1 VENRII
7 WPKSLSDVK
16 IGDDV
21 LVMMGVYTGLRS
33 KIISKGC
40 TDRVLLS
47 IPVYKALPNPGNTA
61 WVSLGNIKLLIMK
74 DYDNNWL
81 VQTCKEYA
89 IAYHTRTNHYYGHL
103 PYAYHLQMTYDYG
116 KKYVYILENE
126 ITINP
131 GLDPAE
137 FMASLWTHDIADTR
151 QEYTDVKRNCGESV
165 ADITFALTNE
175 KGKNRRDR
183 TGDKYFADMREV
195 AYAMWAKCCDRLANI
210 KHSTETRNVEK
221 IKMYK
226 EEQGYFESQIYT
238 RIYDDMLSEMR
249 CLLYLQPL
257 KSI

>member
-1 VENRII
+1 M
-7 WPKSLSDVK
+7 DVST
-16 IGDDV
+16 GDDI
-21 LVMMGVYTGLRS
+21 LVVCGVYTGLKT
-33 KIISKGC
+33 KIIAKGA
-40 TDRVLLS
+40 TDRVQISL
-47 IPVYKALPNPGNTA
+47 PVYAALPNQRNTA
-61 WVSLGNIKLLIMK
+61 WVALSRIKLLLTMK
-74 DYDNNWL
+74 NYDDNWL

-89 IAYHTRTNHYYGHL
+89 INHHTCTNHRYGHL

-137 FMASLWTHDIADTR
+137 HMAALWTHDIADTR
-151 QEYTDVKRNCGESV
+151 QEYSDVKRNCGESV

-175 KGKNRRDR
+175 KGKRRRDR

-195 AYAMWAKCCDRLANI
+195 AYAMWDKCCDRLANI
-210 KHSTETRNVEK
+210 KHSVDTRNVEK

-226 EEQGYFESQIYT
+226 EEQDYFESQVHT
-238 RIYDDMLSEMR
+238 RIYDEMLSEMR

-257 KSI
+257 KSK